1 LRQVDDPVATLERWA
16 AYGAQSRI
24 IELSA
29 THTKVE
35 LCSCHG
41 EPVDWFE
48 SSDQDLISPTSPR
61 QATTTGRDRYGS

>member
-1 LRQVDDPVATLERWA
+1 MRQVDDPLATLERWA

-35 LCSCHG
+35 LCSCHVD
-41 EPVDWFE
+41 PVDWFE
-48 SSDQDLISPTSPR
+48 SSDQDLIADVTSSSHD
-61 QATTTGRDRYGS
+61 GGS